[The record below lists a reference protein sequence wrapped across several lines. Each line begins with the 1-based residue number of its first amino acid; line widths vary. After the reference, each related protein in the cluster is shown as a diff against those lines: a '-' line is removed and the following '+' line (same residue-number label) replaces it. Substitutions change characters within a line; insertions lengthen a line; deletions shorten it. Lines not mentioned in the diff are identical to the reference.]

1 VAGRNGRRLTTTSY
15 MLLAQLSLR
24 PWSTYDLIQQRVR
37 YFRYVWPRAESA
49 IYREVKQLAGDGLVD
64 GHRERTGRRGR
75 TVYSINEKGL
85 ETLRA
90 WLDTPVSPFAMEFEA
105 MIRLLVAPLA
115 STEQIV
121 GALEQVRA
129 DAQDMLSFASEVKQE
144 FLDGRGALQ
153 DQAYVRALAVDFFVG
168 LLNTVDSWA
177 ARTLDEVNSWDGL
190 SLEDKNMRGLEI
202 FGDLPVTL
210 PDRPGAGTPVAPE
223 TQARRRRSDGAGS

>member
-1 VAGRNGRRLTTTSY
+1 MRRKTDRNLTTTSF

-24 PWSTYDLIQQRVR
+24 PWSTYELVQQRVR

-49 IYREVKQLAGDGLVD
+49 IYREVKQLAADGLVD
-64 GHRERTGRRGR
+64 GHRERTGRRAR
-75 TVYSINEKGL
+75 TVYSINAQGL

-105 MIRLLVAPLA
+105 MIRLLVAPIA

-121 GALEQVRA
+121 EALEEVRA
-129 DAQDMLSFASEVKQE
+129 DARDMLSFGGEVKQE

-153 DQAYVRALAVDFFVG
+153 DQTYVRALAVDFFIS

-177 ARTLDEVNSWDGL
+177 RRTLTEVRRWDGL
-190 SLEDKNMRGLEI
+190 SLEEKNRRGLEI
-202 FGDLPVTL
+202 FGALPVPV
-210 PDRPGAGTPVAPE
+210 PDRPSDANPVAPE
-223 TQARRRRSDGAGS
+223 TQSKRYRHDDAES